1 MGNPLLEKQANPAAT
16 AVNNAGNGHGS
27 VPGDDPELEQLVTAR
42 EVMHDDSGAQT
53 GLRRRPDYG
62 ESDSFT
68 STMNRENSKYAV
80 CLEGDGKTAAL
91 TAPMYV
97 AGVQWEGL
105 KVAEARLTAKKEA
118 AANLPWYTAVRIARE
133 LPKLNSGLRSRIVLI

>member
-16 AVNNAGNGHGS
+16 AVNNAGSGHGS
-27 VPGDDPELEQLVTAR
+27 MPEDEKVAR

-62 ESDSFT
+62 ESDSYT

-80 CLEGDGKTAAL
+80 QIEADGKTAAL
-91 TAPMYV
+91 AAPMYV